1 MTGTVL
7 LAAASSYLQNAVVA
21 LSSRFGPMYLQAIL
35 SGQGAIAL
43 AIATLQF
50 TSALSGST
58 NTDKEPPTMITITEI
73 PNQIRQAAFSFFLII
88 GIFSAFSAI
97 CHLLLTRLPLYR
109 LVIQSTHTTKHHH
122 SHPKSPPSF
131 KIVERKI
138 RSYGISIFYIF
149 LVTLSV
155 FPSITSS
162 VLSVHEGT
170 SGGLGEN
177 WTRKEIW
184 IPIGFMVFSAGDWI
198 GRALP
203 GFERLR
209 FSSRRLLWYISLART
224 GFVVSR
230 FSDYSHYLLS
240 TDFFF
245 LTKAAVFNVQCSDRR
260 R

>member
-1 MTGTVL
+1 M
-7 LAAASSYLQNAVVA
+7 AAASSYLQNAVVA

-43 AIATLQF
+43 AIATLQL

-58 NTDKEPPTMITITEI
+58 SSDTDPATIITTTEI
-73 PNQIRQAAFSFFLII
+73 PSQIRQAAFSFFLII

-122 SHPKSPPSF
+122 NHPKTPPSF
-131 KIVERKI
+131 KTVERKI

-162 VLSVHEGT
+162 ILSVHEGT

-203 GFERLR
+203 GFESMR
-209 FSSRRLLWYISLART
+209 FSSRNKLRWISIVRT
-224 GFVVSR
+224 GFVVSLHSLICVFR
-230 FSDYSHYLLS
+230 YCRLIIFI
-240 TDFFF
+240 
-245 LTKAAVFNVQCSDRR
+245 AAGRIAAILNVQCSNRSR
-260 R
+260 